1 MQGLTQNVINPLN
14 AVAQTPF
21 KYTGP
26 QYIGE
31 TALQQDAAQQQRN
44 FFGGSGLNT
53 ARGILGST
61 NSAWRDALDPY
72 ALVNAQGA
80 MNPLRL
86 YSEEVGRNLD
96 ENIRPGY
103 DRAAN
108 MAGQYGGYSSRRAL
122 QDRLAQRD
130 ASEAIADA
138 GSTLFSNLINQGQ
151 MRQFDAMRMAPT
163 LLSIGQMPAE
173 ALYNLGGRDRAEAM
187 QEQALRNQRAQFE
200 QMEPYMRAQQYS
212 GLVSPLL
219 QAETTGSKTETTK
232 KSPNLL
238 GMGLSAA
245 LTAAQMSMGMPP
257 TAALG
262 GGGGISYGTS
272 LPSTPFNPY
281 LPRNIYPGAGMI

>member
-44 FFGGSGLNT
+44 FFGGSGPNT
-53 ARGILGST
+53 AMGILGST

-72 ALVNAQGA
+72 AFVNAQGA

-103 DRAAN
+103 AQAAN
-108 MAGQYGGYSSRRAL
+108 AAGQYGGYSSRRAL
-122 QDRLAQRD
+122 QDRLAQRE

-151 MRQFDAMRMAPT
+151 RRQFEAMRMAPT

-187 QEQALRNQRAQFE
+187 REQALLSQRAQFD

-219 QAETTGSKTETTK
+219 QAETTGSQSQTQRNI
-232 KSPNLL
+232 PNLL
-238 GMGLSAA
+238 GMGMSAA
-245 LTAAQMSMGMPP
+245 MMAAGMPP
-257 TAALG
+257 MGGGGGG

-272 LPSTPFNPY
+272 LPSTPYNPY
-281 LPRNIYPGAGMI
+281 LPRNIYPGAGWI